1 MEIESLIES
10 AAGSGASD
18 LHLEAGMPAA
28 VRVRGALRVQGEPI
42 APKLLLEAARNLIGE
57 NQWPVFLERRSF
69 DLSKTIR
76 GVRCRINVLQTSRGV
91 GLAIRLLSSF
101 QATVE
106 KLNLHPDLK
115 KLVKN
120 THGLILICGP
130 TGSGKSSTLAALIQE
145 INLTETRHIVTVES
159 PIEYTFRPR
168 RAYIRQ
174 REVGRDT
181 PSFEQALLDALRED
195 PDVLM
200 VGEMRDPETMRL
212 TLSASET
219 GHLVLATVHSSSCA
233 EALQRVAAAFPAEIQ
248 SAVCAQLSDCL
259 VAAVSQR
266 LRFRQDLNIAVP
278 ECEILMATH
287 AVKNFVRIRFRA
299 RGIPPTSRP
308 SKPAPTTACGP
319 SSAMPNGWKPG
330 PISSSPARAR
340 NRPTANRPNP
350 FPPPRGRPS
359 PSRQKRKRKP
369 KPRTRP
375 KAGGSKSNR
384 SRVNS
389 GRSSRPRNRNPMDRC
404 QKFVCVG
411 GALAASFLMGVF
423 LTGCTTQSQ
432 AEVQAQSA
440 YIAGQRDAFASL
452 AARQRNSVTVI
463 GPVQNSEVTWTN
475 DLTLSQAIITANY
488 TGSDNP
494 RQIILTRQGQTTRI
508 DPQDLLQGQDVPLQ
522 PGDIVT
528 LQQ

>member
-1 MEIESLIES
+1 MELESLIES

-42 APKLLLEAARNLIGE
+42 APKMLLEAARTLIGE
-57 NQWPVFLERRSF
+57 SQWPVFLERRSF

-76 GVRCRINVLQTSRGV
+76 SVRCRINVLQTSRGV

-120 THGLILICGP
+120 SHGLILICGP

-233 EALQRVAAAFPAEIQ
+233 EALQRVASAFPAEIQ

-259 VAAVSQR
+259 VAVVSQR

-287 AVKNFVRIRFRA
+287 AVKNFVRTREFFKVITAIETGADHGMWTFQRYAKWLETRSNFF
-299 RGIPPTSRP
+299 IPGQGVEPPDSEP
-308 SKPAPTTACGP
+308 SESLPAAALPAMAIAPKVEKKTKAPDTTE
-319 SSAMPNGWKPG
+319 
-330 PISSSPARAR
+330 
-340 NRPTANRPNP
+340 
-350 FPPPRGRPS
+350 
-359 PSRQKRKRKP
+359 
-369 KPRTRP
+369 
-375 KAGGSKSNR
+375 
-384 SRVNS
+384 S
-389 GRSSRPRNRNPMDRC
+389 GRI
-404 QKFVCVG
+404 
-411 GALAASFLMGVF
+411 
-423 LTGCTTQSQ
+423 
-432 AEVQAQSA
+432 E
-440 YIAGQRDAFASL
+440 IE
-452 AARQRNSVTVI
+452 
-463 GPVQNSEVTWTN
+463 PVE
-475 DLTLSQAIITANY
+475 
-488 TGSDNP
+488 GEFGK
-494 RQIILTRQGQTTRI
+494 ILKI
-508 DPQDLLQGQDVPLQ
+508 KKPQ
-522 PGDIVT
+522 
-528 LQQ
+528 